1 VGSPIE
7 LEHPVGADQGTMPL
21 AQAIARQGHNPD
33 AVLTEITAMKAKV
46 DAFGLILD
54 NGSRSVTKTI
64 VIQARR

>member
-1 VGSPIE
+1 M
-7 LEHPVGADQGTMPL
+7 GADQGTMPL